1 VSQQQ
6 TETSVFDAAKTIVEA
21 LKGLDKS
28 SQTLAIR
35 FASESL
41 GLSGVAM
48 QAPAVVGAPSQIAQ
62 PESRGATHSTD
73 IKQFTA
79 AKAPKSDQQFAAV
92 AAYFYRFEAPESAR
106 KDTVDANTLRE
117 AARLAGRRQA
127 KNWAFT
133 LTNAKNS
140 GYLDSAGSG
149 QYRINSVGENLVAI
163 ALPGDDSETAP
174 KRRSERKAKKNSSGS
189 KRNAKPRR

>member
-6 TETSVFDAAKTIVEA
+6 MKTSVFDAAKAIVEA
-21 LKGLDKS
+21 LKGLDKP

-41 GLSGVAM
+41 GVSGVAM
-48 QAPAVVGAPSQIAQ
+48 QSPPAVGAPSPMSQ
-62 PESRGATHSTD
+62 PEVRGATHSTD

-92 AAYFYRFEAPESAR
+92 AAYFYRFEASESAR
-106 KDTVDANTLRE
+106 KDTVDANTLKE

-127 KNWAFT
+127 KNWTFT

-163 ALPGDDSETAP
+163 ALPGDDSASAP
-174 KRRSERKAKKNSSGS
+174 KRRSKRKATKSSSGI